1 MYACPMQPKTPFLFS
16 MPPLFAWPLAVT
28 TTVALILAVHLMF
41 SEPSTTAESGVGA
54 PEDASPSAGSAEGDP
69 ATDPSEDATATRQR
83 IDPTGFVILMGLL
96 VVPVGLIPLMARRKR
111 MKALWWAVA
120 GVGTGLMHVLM
131 GGLPL
136 VHPLMVLLALV
147 FLRPT
152 LPATSLATLDVR
164 STDAGAGASSLERPV
179 PPANSRPLPRRR
191 HRRRRHRQ

>member
-1 MYACPMQPKTPFLFS
+1 MQPKTPFLFS

-28 TTVALILAVHLMF
+28 TTIALILAVHLMF
-41 SEPSTTAESGVGA
+41 SEPSTIAESGVGA
-54 PEDASPSAGSAEGDP
+54 PEDASSSAGSAEGDP
-69 ATDPSEDATATRQR
+69 ATDATATRQTL
-83 IDPTGFVILMGLL
+83 DLTGVAILIGLL
-96 VVPVGLIPLMARRKR
+96 VAPVGLIPLMARRKR

-164 STDAGAGASSLERPV
+164 STDAGAVGFSLERPV
-179 PPANSRPLPRRR
+179 PPANSRALPRRR
-191 HRRRRHRQ
+191 HRRRRRRQ

>member
-69 ATDPSEDATATRQR
+69 ATDATATRQTL
-83 IDPTGFVILMGLL
+83 DLTGVAILIGLL
-96 VVPVGLIPLMARRKR
+96 VAPVGLIPLMARRKR

-164 STDAGAGASSLERPV
+164 STDAGAVTSSLERPV